1 MRVFLVLS
9 LLMFPSLLIAAPAEQ
24 DEIVIE
30 LTGTPDKK
38 VDGVSVWARNEQQLT
53 RLFKG
58 KTRTDVLYQVNSVS
72 SADKTLKNAKKERF
86 FLVRY
91 GSDDGDYRK
100 FLFDANEHFL
110 AVADNV
116 KTALRLQSTYQIDFG
131 ITETDFV
138 NTFQESGVLTNLA
151 DFSHH
156 RDYQTYQLPN
166 LKGLPRYVA
175 FLDGKLINMY
185 ADEKTFNQF
194 VTDLSAQNKEFLAT
208 QKQEEKQR
216 LLDTQK
222 AREEE
227 LNKRSR
233 VRMSALVSGGTVQ
246 DQMYMPRLVKKQT
259 ETKQSVAP

>member
-1 MRVFLVLS
+1 MS
-9 LLMFPSLLIAAPAEQ
+9 PKTA
-24 DEIVIE
+24 
-30 LTGTPDKK
+30 DKIHAK
-38 VDGVSVWARNEQQLT
+38 SPQQLKAQANVYRSFNYVGT
-53 RLFKG
+53 KETLAYLFN
-58 KTRTDVLYQVNSVS
+58 DWSNSF
-72 SADKTLKNAKKERF
+72 NINNFRERF
-86 FLVRY
+86 IWDV
-91 GSDDGDYRK
+91 
-100 FLFDANEHFL
+100 
-110 AVADNV
+110 V
-116 KTALRLQSTYQIDFG
+116 KIDFG

>member
-1 MRVFLVLS
+1 MRVPFILS
-9 LLMFPSLLIAAPAEQ
+9 LLFFPSLLLAAPAEEA
-24 DEIVIE
+24 EIVIE

-58 KTRTDVLYQVNSVS
+58 KTRTDVLYQINSVS
-72 SADKTLKNAKKERF
+72 SADKYLKNEKNEHF
-86 FLVRY
+86 FWVRY
-91 GSDDGDYRK
+91 DSDDGDYRK

-131 ITETDFV
+131 IMETDFV
-138 NTFQESGVLTNLA
+138 NTFQETAVLTNLA

-156 RDYQTYQLPN
+156 RDYQIYQLPN
-166 LKGLPRYVA
+166 EKGLPKYVA
-175 FLDGKLINMY
+175 FLDGKLVSIYEN
-185 ADEKTFNQF
+185 ETTFNQF
-194 VTDLSAQNKEFLAT
+194 VTDLSAKNKAYLAT

-246 DQMYMPRLVKKQT
+246 DQMYMPRLVKKET
-259 ETKQSVAP
+259 ETSNTKQK